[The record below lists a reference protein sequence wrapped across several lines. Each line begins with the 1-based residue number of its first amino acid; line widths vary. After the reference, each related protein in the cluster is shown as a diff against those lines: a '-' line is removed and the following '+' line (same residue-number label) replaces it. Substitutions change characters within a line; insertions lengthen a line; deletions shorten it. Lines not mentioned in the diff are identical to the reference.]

1 MKRKLFK
8 GVIFT
13 TIILMIGYIFAFAFF
28 PEVYLNHLYQIEIVN
43 QNDLPLYS
51 IIQSGISDYVSLDQI
66 SDEFKTTLITVEDKR
81 FYSHNGL
88 DYPRIAKSFFEN
100 AKSNQLSQGGSTI
113 TQQLARM
120 AYLDNSKTYQRKIKE
135 AIIAK
140 KIEKK
145 YNKNQILEMY
155 INNCYFA
162 HNLYGIQSASAYY
175 FNKLPKELNYSESA
189 LLVGIINAPNLYAPD
204 IDYQEAIKKQ
214 EQILY
219 LLLENNIINTTQYYE
234 ELNRPL
240 NLYLKSN
247 QSQNNLMYY
256 QDAINNQLDLLKIKS
271 KNNLRQG
278 IKVKTY
284 LDVDIYNQV
293 NTIVQSH
300 RNDTK
305 NGEISVVIM
314 KPYSGEVL
322 SLIGGFD
329 YNISPFNR
337 ALNSKR
343 QIGSTIKPLIYYLG
357 LKEGMTPLSKF
368 TSEQTT
374 FNIEGIGTY
383 SPKNANDSY
392 ANRKINMVE
401 AISLSD
407 NIYAVKTTLLIGS
420 NKIQSLLK
428 DFNISCEQVNPTIGL
443 GSISLTPLELT
454 SIYNCFASEGIYYA
468 PSFINEIRL
477 SDNTLL
483 KKISTKN
490 KMILDQYQTLI
501 INHLLK
507 SPFDTSLASYSYPSL
522 GNYQTN
528 STFAAKTG
536 STSSTN
542 WVIGFNKNYTI
553 GIYVGNDD
561 NDELDNKKLAR
572 ILFKEIANKLT
583 ENDVDSF
590 YEPTSKMTSFTF
602 YNSLNNKKSKVYYR

>member
-8 GVIFT
+8 GLIFT
-13 TIILMIGYIFAFAFF
+13 TIILIIGYCFALIFF
-28 PEVYLNHLYQIEIVN
+28 PEIYLNHLYQIEVVN
-43 QNDLPLYS
+43 QNNQPIYS
-51 IIQSGISDYVSLDQI
+51 IIQTGISDYVSLDQI

-145 YNKNQILEMY
+145 YTKDQILEMY

-189 LLVGIINAPNLYAPD
+189 LLVGILNAPNIYAPD
-204 IDYQEAIKKQ
+204 IDYQESIKKQ

-219 LLLENNIINTTQYYE
+219 LLLENNIIDTSQYYE

-247 QSQNNLMYY
+247 QNQNNLMYY
-256 QDAINNQLDLLKIKS
+256 QDAINNQLNSLNIKS

-278 IKVKTY
+278 IKVKSY
-284 LDVDIYNQV
+284 LDIDIYNQV
-293 NTIVQSH
+293 NTIVKNH
-300 RNDTK
+300 KNDTK
-305 NGEISVVIM
+305 NGEIGVVVM

-322 SLIGGFD
+322 TLIGGFD
-329 YNISPFNR
+329 YNLSPFNR

-374 FNIEGIGTY
+374 FNIDGIGTY

-407 NIYAVKTTLLIGS
+407 NIYAIKTTLLIGS
-420 NKIQSLLK
+420 KKIQSLLK

-443 GSISLTPLELT
+443 GSISLSPLELT
-454 SIYNCFASEGIYYA
+454 SIYNCFASEGIYYT
-468 PSFINEIRL
+468 PSFISDITL

-483 KKISTKN
+483 KKMPTKS
-490 KMILDQYQTLI
+490 KMILDKHQTII

-536 STSSTN
+536 STDSTN
-542 WVIGFNKNYTI
+542 WVVGFNKNYTI

-561 NDELDNKKLAR
+561 NNELDNKKLAR
-572 ILFKEIANKLT
+572 MLFKEIANKLS
-583 ENDVDSF
+583 ENKEDSF

-602 YNSLNNKKSKVYYR
+602 YNSLINKKSKVYYR